1 MPWCVERVRAG
12 GNATVYA
19 NVHVGVGDRDATV
32 DYARFD
38 LFSYVV
44 VDAYAQGFA
53 RAGFSDEVEA
63 VRTAYASGDRAAA
76 VAGVSDRMLDAIS
89 IVGDE
94 KLVASAVAAYREAG
108 VDIPVVF
115 PVVPRNDRTGAVEST
130 LRAAGATPRLTV
142 RVAGR

>member
-1 MPWCVERVRAG
+1 MLQLGGAEAHGVLLNYLPASQVPWCVERVRAG

-19 NVHVGVGDRDATV
+19 NVHVGIGDRDATV

-76 VAGVSDRMLDAIS
+76 VAGVSVPTRSRAEMMADDGL
-89 IVGDE
+89 
-94 KLVASAVAAYREAG
+94 AS
-108 VDIPVVF
+108 
-115 PVVPRNDRTGAVEST
+115 PRYCCCW
-130 LRAAGATPRLTV
+130 LPRDP
-142 RVAGR
+142 